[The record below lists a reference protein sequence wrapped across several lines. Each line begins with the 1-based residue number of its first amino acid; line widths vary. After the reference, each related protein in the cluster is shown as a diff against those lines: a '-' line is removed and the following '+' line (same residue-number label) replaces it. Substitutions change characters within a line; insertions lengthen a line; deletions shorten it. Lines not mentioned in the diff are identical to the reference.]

1 MNKPKRSMRSAN
13 FESFPAV
20 RAHRMSNTARLRSS
34 EEDPNFIQ
42 THKPQRILILVTSLD
57 RGGIETMVMNYYRK
71 MDRKR
76 WQFDFLVNRLEQGA
90 YEEEIL
96 RLGGRIFRMGAIYP
110 WRYLAYRREFLD
122 FLKEHPE
129 YQVIHSH
136 LEERSYWPLRLAK
149 KAGVEAR
156 ICHAHNVYPFKATD
170 AKAYFRQWFRFGL
183 RRGGVVSSRLACSR
197 HAGEWLYGEGA
208 DFTVVPNA
216 IDFASFKF
224 SNRGRTEVNREL
236 GVPVGAKVAGFV
248 GRLSAQKNPE
258 FALRVFAGLPN
269 REEWRMVFVGKGERE
284 RNLRDLARKLGVAK
298 LVIFSGEVPDV
309 AKYYWAFDVLL
320 MPSLYE
326 GLGMVAV
333 EAGAAGLPVLASD
346 CVPAEANVVK
356 NTRFLRLCD
365 IKVWQDMMLPVVG
378 EGRLG
383 VRMTKGVEAYE
394 IGTAVKK
401 LEKLYENLTH

>member
-1 MNKPKRSMRSAN
+1 M
-13 FESFPAV
+13 
-20 RAHRMSNTARLRSS
+20 
-34 EEDPNFIQ
+34 
-42 THKPQRILILVTSLD
+42 
-57 RGGIETMVMNYYRK
+57 
-71 MDRKR
+71 
-76 WQFDFLVNRLEQGA
+76 
-90 YEEEIL
+90 
-96 RLGGRIFRMGAIYP
+96 
-110 WRYLAYRREFLD
+110 
-122 FLKEHPE
+122 
-129 YQVIHSH
+129 
-136 LEERSYWPLRLAK
+136 
-149 KAGVEAR
+149 
-156 ICHAHNVYPFKATD
+156 
-170 AKAYFRQWFRFGL
+170 
-183 RRGGVVSSRLACSR
+183 
-197 HAGEWLYGEGA
+197 
-208 DFTVVPNA
+208 
-216 IDFASFKF
+216 
-224 SNRGRTEVNREL
+224 
-236 GVPVGAKVAGFV
+236 
-248 GRLSAQKNPE
+248 
-258 FALRVFAGLPN
+258 
-269 REEWRMVFVGKGERE
+269 GKGERE

-320 MPSLYE
+320 MPSFYE